1 MTGKLEELVDV
12 LFNTVQDAK
21 SMPFSS
27 EKCVL
32 EREKMIELIDEIRTA
47 IPAEVSEAQMLV
59 SARAD
64 YIAGAKREA
73 EAIKQVAE
81 EEAAKMATQEEIYEL
96 AVKKSREMIAA
107 AEAKSKELRNS
118 AGVFVE
124 QMMKNA
130 EDAVMQSV
138 ANLRQVRNSFHSSAN
153 RAKENDEQAAQ
164 TEETAED

>member
-27 EKCVL
+27 EKCII
-32 EREKMIELIDEIRTA
+32 EREKMIELIDEIRAA
-47 IPAEVSEAQMLV
+47 IPTEVSEAQMLV

-81 EEAAKMATQEEIYEL
+81 EEATKVATQQEIYKL
-96 AVKKSREMIAA
+96 AVKKSRDMITT
-107 AEAKSKELRNS
+107 AESKSKELRNS
-118 AGVFVE
+118 ASIYVE

-138 ANLRQVRNSFHSSAN
+138 ANLRQVRNSFHA
-153 RAKENDEQAAQ
+153 AVTPQKESTESEVQKEEK
-164 TEETAED
+164 TEE